1 MNLVIAEKPSVAQS
15 IAKVIGA
22 TTKHDGY
29 LEGSGYLVSWCVGH
43 LVELA
48 EPEEYDGK
56 YEKWR
61 KEDLPII
68 PSNWEYQ
75 ISLGTK
81 KQYQILKELLFS
93 EQVDCVTNACDAGRE
108 GEHDPLSPAPGLP
121 GHGVPCP
128 HPRKGHSGGRL

>member
-68 PSNWEYQ
+68 PGKDGMDW
-75 ISLGTK
+75 
-81 KQYQILKELLFS
+81 S
-93 EQVDCVTNACDAGRE
+93 EQFIVC
-108 GEHDPLSPAPGLP
+108 LFQSM
-121 GHGVPCP
+121 
-128 HPRKGHSGGRL
+128 

>member
-22 TTKHDGY
+22 TTKCDGY

-61 KEDLPII
+61 
-68 PSNWEYQ
+68 
-75 ISLGTK
+75 TK
-81 KQYQILKELLFS
+81 NFRWQNTIW
-93 EQVDCVTNACDAGRE
+93 
-108 GEHDPLSPAPGLP
+108 
-121 GHGVPCP
+121 
-128 HPRKGHSGGRL
+128 SGS